1 MIIGRFLLRLLLVP
15 LGGCVAICVA
25 MMVVL
30 IAQWN
35 RFAALNGDDISGLTA
50 AFVIGPMLAV
60 SMAFMLLPAML
71 AALIAEAF
79 AIRSLFYH
87 AICGGLSAWVSLA
100 TIGALDKDYDFSNAP
115 LVAVGAGIAA
125 GFAYWAIAGWS
136 AGFWKP
142 VFKASRPDDPPP
154 PAVAPAVPAALAKPD
169 NEIAGHSRPKDGVA
183 PLADDP
189 AIRNSAIRPDD

>member
-1 MIIGRFLLRLLLVP
+1 VIIGRFLMRLLLVP

-25 MMVVL
+25 MTVVL

-50 AFVIGPMLAV
+50 FLVIGPMLAI

-87 AICGGLSAWVSLA
+87 AICGGLSAWVSLV
-100 TIGALDKDYDFSNAP
+100 TIGALDKDYDLSNAP
-115 LVAVGAGIAA
+115 LIAVGAGIAA
-125 GFAYWAIAGWS
+125 GFAYWAVAGWS

-142 VFKASRPDDPPP
+142 VFAQPPADLPP
-154 PAVAPAVPAALAKPD
+154 PAAPSSLPPA
-169 NEIAGHSRPKDGVA
+169 
-183 PLADDP
+183 
-189 AIRNSAIRPDD
+189 